1 MKKNQSLKNIILVVI
16 FSTIHLLAFNYF
28 KSIKIYLDQYTG
40 IGILSYI
47 ITYILM
53 GLPIFLGTKIIVPR
67 HSIFESLG
75 LKSNF
80 LKAMLL
86 AGIFALPMFIG
97 AAVFYPLRD
106 NLDWENLIAGTL
118 IAGLMEELYFR
129 GFMFGVLFKNS
140 KLGFITSIFISA
152 LIFASKHIYQ
162 SDNLNQQFGIFIVT
176 FMGSIFFAWLYVE
189 WKYNLWVAIFLHTFM
204 NLSWALFNVD
214 DTALGSSTANIF
226 RTLTIAIAILGT
238 IYYKKKYQEKFEI
251 NKSTLLFKK

>member
-75 LKSNF
+75 FKSNF

-97 AAVFYPLRD
+97 AAVLYPLRD
-106 NLDWENLIAGTL
+106 NLDW
-118 IAGLMEELYFR
+118 
-129 GFMFGVLFKNS
+129 
-140 KLGFITSIFISA
+140 
-152 LIFASKHIYQ
+152 
-162 SDNLNQQFGIFIVT
+162 
-176 FMGSIFFAWLYVE
+176 
-189 WKYNLWVAIFLHTFM
+189 
-204 NLSWALFNVD
+204 
-214 DTALGSSTANIF
+214 
-226 RTLTIAIAILGT
+226 
-238 IYYKKKYQEKFEI
+238 
-251 NKSTLLFKK
+251 